1 MNPEKPGYQLSCPVP
16 YTDYDQV
23 MLAHGGGGKISQQI
37 IQKLFFT
44 HFGNEYLNL
53 AHDGAMLP
61 ISASRIAFST
71 DSYVVQPIFFAGGNI
86 GELAINGTVNDL
98 ACCGA
103 KPLFISVGFILEEG
117 LPVKDLEQIVQ
128 SMSISAR
135 KAGVKIVTGD
145 TKVVEKG
152 SCDKIFINTSGI
164 GLISEN
170 VDISPKNCRPG
181 DVIIINGKIA
191 EHGMAILSARK
202 GLQFETNIKSDT
214 AALNHMIEAILA
226 SCCDIHVLRDPTR
239 GGLASSLNEIAQSS
253 GVGLTIEED
262 LIPVSEEVRGA
273 CELFG
278 FDPLYVANEGKIMII
293 APEKEAGKIMQ
304 IMKQFDCGKDAA
316 LIGYAS
322 EHHPG
327 RVRLK
332 TSIGSHRVV
341 DMISGEQLPRIC

>member
-53 AHDGAMLP
+53 AHDGAILP
-61 ISASRIAFST
+61 LNGSRVAFST

-117 LPVKDLEQIVQ
+117 LLIKDLEQIVQ
-128 SMSISAR
+128 SMSIAAQN
-135 KAGVKIVTGD
+135 AGVKIVTGD

-164 GLISEN
+164 GIIKEGI
-170 VDISPKNCRPG
+170 DISPINCRPG

-202 GLQFETNIKSDT
+202 GLQFETGIKSDT
-214 AALNHMIEAILA
+214 AALNHMVEAILDN
-226 SCCDIHVLRDPTR
+226 SREVHVLRDPTR

-253 GVGLTIEED
+253 GVGLTIEEE

-278 FDPLYVANEGKIMII
+278 FDPLYVANEGKILVF
-293 APEKEAGKIMQ
+293 AAKKEAEKILET
-304 IMKQFDCGKDAA
+304 MKMFDCGKEAA
-316 LIGYAS
+316 LIGYVS
-322 EHHPG
+322 EQHPG

-332 TSIGSHRVV
+332 TSIGSHRIV